1 MTVMP
6 CSENGRY
13 FRIKYGTRIPIMTR
27 ADRNFFLDDA
37 VTVAGRL
44 PGMAIVAGPMI
55 GIAYAGE
62 PWVSMPWRFVIKNQK
77 EKR

>member
-6 CSENGRY
+6 CSENGRNS
-13 FRIKYGTRIPIMTR
+13 RIRFSTRIPMMTR
-27 ADRNFFLDDA
+27 ADRNFFFDDA

-44 PGMAIVAGPMI
+44 PGMAIVAGPRI

-62 PWVSMPWRFVIKNQK
+62 PWVNMPWRFVIKNQK

>member
-1 MTVMP
+1 
-6 CSENGRY
+6 
-13 FRIKYGTRIPIMTR
+13 MTR